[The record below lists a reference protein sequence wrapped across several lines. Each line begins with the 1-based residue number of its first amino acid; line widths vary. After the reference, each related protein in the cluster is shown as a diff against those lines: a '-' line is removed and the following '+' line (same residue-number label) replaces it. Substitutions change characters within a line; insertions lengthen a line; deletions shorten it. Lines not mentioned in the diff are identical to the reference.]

1 MVKYTNI
8 PVGSQVKNERRF
20 FSAAGGLP
28 ASFWRGLPVNEI
40 FHTLN
45 SEKVFVNNYERN
57 ENNMKLAVCINHVPD
72 TATKINVASG
82 SLTIDKTGVA
92 FGINPYDEFAVEEC
106 LRLKEKNG
114 GEVIAVSLG
123 GDAHKESLRK
133 AFAMGVD
140 KAVLLK
146 DDTLRDSFAVAR
158 ALADYLKEISP
169 DAVFFGRQSVD
180 GDDAAVGSMVAEM
193 LGLPSIS
200 AVVKLE
206 ITGTTV
212 IAEREIEGGREKVAS
227 SLPAVFTAQKGLN
240 EPRYPALKGI
250 MAAKSKPIEEKIP
263 AAAQSKV
270 LVVSMKKPVSKSA
283 GKIAV
288 MDASAVSKLVQ
299 LLHDEA
305 KVI

>member
-1 MVKYTNI
+1 
-8 PVGSQVKNERRF
+8 
-20 FSAAGGLP
+20 
-28 ASFWRGLPVNEI
+28 
-40 FHTLN
+40 
-45 SEKVFVNNYERN
+45 
-57 ENNMKLAVCINHVPD
+57 MKLAVCINHVPD
-72 TATKINVASG
+72 TAAKINVASG
-82 SLTIDKTGVA
+82 ASTIDKTGVA

-133 AFAMGVD
+133 AYAMGVD

-146 DDTLRDSFAVAR
+146 DETPRDSFAVAR
-158 ALADYLKEISP
+158 ALADYLKELSP

-180 GDDAAVGSMVAEM
+180 GDSAAVGSMVAEM
-193 LGLPSIS
+193 LGLPSIA

-206 ITGTTV
+206 IAGTSVT
-212 IAEREIEGGREKVAS
+212 AEREIEGGREKVAT

-263 AAAQSKV
+263 AAVQSRV
-270 LVVSMKKPVSKSA
+270 LVVSMKKPASKGA
-283 GKIAV
+283 GKIVGTDAAAV
-288 MDASAVSKLVQ
+288 PALVQ